1 MTGTKDRILDSSA
14 ELFRRQGYTGT
25 GMKQI
30 VAEASAPFG
39 SIYHFFPGGKEQLG
53 AEAIRHSG
61 ALYGQLIGL
70 FFVPGAD
77 PVSATESFFAGA
89 AATLVETDYADAC
102 PIATVAL
109 EVAATNEPLRK
120 ATADVFT
127 AWIDAGT
134 ERFARFGLGPEA
146 ARTLTITAVNNL
158 EGAFVL
164 CRSLQDTEA
173 MAVAGAAT
181 VDVAR
186 RLLRENTHNFSRESN
201 TSHQHGA

>member
-1 MTGTKDRILDSSA
+1 MAGTKERIMAAGA
-14 ELFRRQGYTGT
+14 ELFRRNGYAGT
-25 GMKQI
+25 GLKQI
-30 VAEASAPFG
+30 VSEASAPFG
-39 SIYHFFPGGKEQLG
+39 SLYHFFPGGKEQLG
-53 AEAIRHSG
+53 EEVIRTSGLAYIALFDLFIAPAADLVSGIEA
-61 ALYGQLIGL
+61 
-70 FFVPGAD
+70 
-77 PVSATESFFAGA
+77 FFAAGI
-89 AATLVETDYADAC
+89 ATLETTDYVEGC

-134 ERFARFGLGPEA
+134 EKFARFGLSQEA

-164 CRSLQDTEA
+164 CRSLRDTEA

-186 RLLRENTHNFSRESN
+186 RLLQERT
-201 TSHQHGA
+201 QL

>member
-1 MTGTKDRILDSSA
+1 MAAGA
-14 ELFRRQGYTGT
+14 ELFRRNGYAGT
-25 GMKQI
+25 GLKQI
-30 VAEASAPFG
+30 VAEANAPFG
-39 SIYHFFPGGKEQLG
+39 SLYHFFPGGKEQLG
-53 AEAIRHSG
+53 EEVIRTSGLAYIALFDLFIGPAEDLVSG
-61 ALYGQLIGL
+61 IEA
-70 FFVPGAD
+70 
-77 PVSATESFFAGA
+77 FFAAGI
-89 AATLVETDYADAC
+89 ATLEATDYVEGC

-109 EVAATNEPLRK
+109 EVASTNEPLRQ

-134 ERFARFGLGPEA
+134 EKFAKFGLSREA

-164 CRSLQDTEA
+164 CRALRDTEA

-186 RLLRENTHNFSRESN
+186 RLESA
-201 TSHQHGA
+201 QL

>member
-1 MTGTKDRILDSSA
+1 MAGTKERIMAAGA
-14 ELFRRQGYTGT
+14 ELFRRNGYAGT
-25 GMKQI
+25 GLKQI
-30 VAEASAPFG
+30 VSEANAPFG
-39 SIYHFFPGGKEQLG
+39 SLYHFFPGGKEQLG
-53 AEAIRHSG
+53 EEVIRTSGLAYIALFDLFIAPAEDVISG
-61 ALYGQLIGL
+61 IEA
-70 FFVPGAD
+70 
-77 PVSATESFFAGA
+77 FFAAGI
-89 AATLVETDYADAC
+89 ATLEATGYVEGC

-134 ERFARFGLGPEA
+134 EKFARFGLETAA

-164 CRSLQDTEA
+164 CRSLRDTEA

-186 RLLRENTHNFSRESN
+186 RLLNENA
-201 TSHQHGA
+201 QL

>member
-1 MTGTKDRILDSSA
+1 MAGTKDRIMAAGA
-14 ELFRRQGYTGT
+14 ELFRRNGYAGT
-25 GMKQI
+25 GLKQI
-30 VAEASAPFG
+30 VSEANAPFG
-39 SIYHFFPGGKEQLG
+39 SLYHFFPGGKEQLG
-53 AEAIRHSG
+53 EEVVRTSGLAYIALFDLFIAPAEDLVSG
-61 ALYGQLIGL
+61 IEA
-70 FFVPGAD
+70 
-77 PVSATESFFAGA
+77 FFAAGI
-89 AATLVETDYADAC
+89 ATLEATDYVEGC

-134 ERFARFGLGPEA
+134 GKFMRFGLEKEA

-164 CRSLQDTEA
+164 CRSLRETEA

-186 RLLRENTHNFSRESN
+186 RLLNENA
-201 TSHQHGA
+201 QL

>member
-1 MTGTKDRILDSSA
+1 MAAGA
-14 ELFRRQGYTGT
+14 ELFRRNGYAGT
-25 GMKQI
+25 GLKQI
-30 VAEASAPFG
+30 VSEANAPFG
-39 SIYHFFPGGKEQLG
+39 SLYHFFPGGKEQLG
-53 AEAIRHSG
+53 EEVIRTSGLAYIALFDLFIAPAADLVSGIEA
-61 ALYGQLIGL
+61 
-70 FFVPGAD
+70 
-77 PVSATESFFAGA
+77 FFAAGI
-89 AATLVETDYADAC
+89 ATLEATGYVEGC

-164 CRSLQDTEA
+164 CRSLRDTEA

>member
-1 MTGTKDRILDSSA
+1 MRRIAPDRDQLLA
-14 ELFRRQGYTGT
+14 
-25 GMKQI
+25 M
-30 VAEASAPFG
+30 VAEVFREHGYEGASIALIGAATGLGKG
-39 SIYHFFPGGKEQLG
+39 SLYHFFPGGKEQLG
-53 AEAIRHSG
+53 EEVIRTSGLAYIALFDLFIAPAEDLVSG
-61 ALYGQLIGL
+61 IEA
-70 FFVPGAD
+70 
-77 PVSATESFFAGA
+77 FFAAGI
-89 AATLVETDYADAC
+89 ATLEATDYVEGC

-109 EVAATNEPLRK
+109 EVASTNEPLRQ

-134 ERFARFGLGPEA
+134 EKFAKFGLGHEA

-164 CRSLQDTEA
+164 CRSLRDTEA

-186 RLLRENTHNFSRESN
+186 RLESA
-201 TSHQHGA
+201 QL

>member
-1 MTGTKDRILDSSA
+1 MAGTKERIMAAGA
-14 ELFRRQGYTGT
+14 ELFRRNGYAGT
-25 GMKQI
+25 GLKQI
-30 VAEASAPFG
+30 VAEANAPFG
-39 SIYHFFPGGKEQLG
+39 SLYHFFPGGKEQLG
-53 AEAIRHSG
+53 EEVIRTSGLAYIALFDLFIAPAADVVSGIEA
-61 ALYGQLIGL
+61 
-70 FFVPGAD
+70 
-77 PVSATESFFAGA
+77 FFAAGV
-89 AATLVETDYADAC
+89 ATLEATGYVEGC

-109 EVAATNEPLRK
+109 EVASTNEPLRQ

-134 ERFARFGLGPEA
+134 EKFAKFGLPREA

-164 CRSLQDTEA
+164 CRSLRDTEA

-186 RLLRENTHNFSRESN
+186 RLLRENPQR
-201 TSHQHGA
+201 QP

>member
-1 MTGTKDRILDSSA
+1 MAGTKERIMAAGA
-14 ELFRRQGYTGT
+14 ELFRRNGYTGT
-25 GMKQI
+25 GLKQI
-30 VAEASAPFG
+30 VSEANAPFG
-39 SIYHFFPGGKEQLG
+39 SLYHFFPGGKEQLG
-53 AEAIRHSG
+53 AEVIRTSG
-61 ALYGQLIGL
+61 LAYIQLFDL
-70 FFVPGAD
+70 FIAPAPDLISGI
-77 PVSATESFFAGA
+77 ESFFAAGI
-89 AATLVETDYADAC
+89 ATLEATDYVEGC

-109 EVAATNEPLRK
+109 EVASTNEPLRQ

-134 ERFARFGLGPEA
+134 EKLGKFGLSPEA

-164 CRSLQDTEA
+164 CRSLRDTEA

-186 RLLRENTHNFSRESN
+186 RLLNENA
-201 TSHQHGA
+201 QL

>member
-1 MTGTKDRILDSSA
+1 MAGTKERIMAAGA
-14 ELFRRQGYTGT
+14 ELFRRNGYAGT
-25 GMKQI
+25 GLKQI
-30 VAEASAPFG
+30 VAEANAPFG
-39 SIYHFFPGGKEQLG
+39 SLYHFFPGGKEQLG
-53 AEAIRHSG
+53 QEVIRTSGLAYIALFDLFIAPAEDLVSG
-61 ALYGQLIGL
+61 IEA
-70 FFVPGAD
+70 
-77 PVSATESFFAGA
+77 FFAAGI
-89 AATLVETDYADAC
+89 ATLEATDYVEGC

-109 EVAATNEPLRK
+109 EVASTNEPLRQ

-134 ERFARFGLGPEA
+134 EKFAKFGLGREA

-164 CRSLQDTEA
+164 CRSLRDTEA

-186 RLLRENTHNFSRESN
+186 RLLQENT
-201 TSHQHGA
+201 QL

>member
-1 MTGTKDRILDSSA
+1 MAGTKERIMAAGA
-14 ELFRRQGYTGT
+14 ELFRRNGYAGT
-25 GMKQI
+25 GLKQI
-30 VAEASAPFG
+30 VAEANAPFG
-39 SIYHFFPGGKEQLG
+39 SLYHFFPGGKEQLG
-53 AEAIRHSG
+53 EEVIRTSGLAYIALFDLFIAPAADLVSGIEA
-61 ALYGQLIGL
+61 
-70 FFVPGAD
+70 
-77 PVSATESFFAGA
+77 FFAAGI
-89 AATLVETDYADAC
+89 ATLEATDYVEGC

-134 ERFARFGLGPEA
+134 EKFARFGLPREA

-164 CRSLQDTEA
+164 CRSLRDTEA

-186 RLLRENTHNFSRESN
+186 RLLGESP
-201 TSHQHGA
+201 QP

>member
-1 MTGTKDRILDSSA
+1 MAAGA
-14 ELFRRQGYTGT
+14 ELFRRNGYAGT
-25 GMKQI
+25 GLKQI
-30 VAEASAPFG
+30 VSEAGAPFG
-39 SIYHFFPGGKEQLG
+39 SLYHFFPGGKEQLG
-53 AEAIRHSG
+53 EEVIRTSGLAYIALFDLFIVPADDVVSGIEA
-61 ALYGQLIGL
+61 
-70 FFVPGAD
+70 
-77 PVSATESFFAGA
+77 FFAAGI
-89 AATLVETDYADAC
+89 ATLEATDYVEGC

-109 EVAATNEPLRK
+109 EVASTNEPLRQ

-134 ERFARFGLGPEA
+134 EKFARFGLGREA

-164 CRSLQDTEA
+164 CRSLRDTEA

-186 RLLRENTHNFSRESN
+186 RLLQEHTEL
-201 TSHQHGA
+201 